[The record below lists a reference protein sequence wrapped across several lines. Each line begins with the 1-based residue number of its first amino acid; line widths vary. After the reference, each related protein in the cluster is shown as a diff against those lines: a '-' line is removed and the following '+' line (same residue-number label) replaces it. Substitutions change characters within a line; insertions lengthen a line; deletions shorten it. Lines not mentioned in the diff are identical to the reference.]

1 MGASVRGMM
10 RSMRARLIWCCAV
23 MGVMSAASGATGSD
37 ALTRAVEECDREL
50 SRRPNEPDLFRRR
63 GELQFMLCKIRES
76 VADFDREVSLSPE
89 IGPHH
94 WQRGISLYYA
104 GEFARGR
111 AQFES
116 HRSVNPD
123 DVENAAWH
131 FFCVARA
138 EGLAAARAALIPID
152 TARDRRVPMA
162 EIYALLAGTGEE
174 DAVVAAAE
182 GEIPGRRRQALQYAH
197 LYLGLWHEVNGRA
210 ALALVH
216 VRRSAEEFAM
226 GHYMGA
232 VARTHLMLRAR

>member
-1 MGASVRGMM
+1 MGASARGIM
-10 RSMRARLIWCCAV
+10 RQMSSRVIWFCAVLGAVASASGSAGPDALMRA
-23 MGVMSAASGATGSD
+23 M
-37 ALTRAVEECDREL
+37 EECDLEL
-50 SRRPNEPDLFRRR
+50 TRRPNEPELFRRR
-63 GELQFMLCKIRES
+63 GELHFMMCKILES

-89 IGPHH
+89 TGPHH

-111 AQFES
+111 AQFEW

-138 EGLAAARAALIPID
+138 EGLVAARAALIPID
-152 TARDRRVPMA
+152 RARDRRVPMA

-174 DAVVAAAE
+174 GAVVAAAE
-182 GEIPGRRRQALQYAH
+182 EEIPGRRRQALQYAH
-197 LYLGLWHEVNGRA
+197 LYLGLWHEINGRA
-210 ALALVH
+210 ALALEH
-216 VRRSAEEFAM
+216 VRRSAEEFGM